1 MRPDRSGAE
10 IVLTAAAER
19 RLEVAGLA
27 GLVLLAAFLVARTF
41 MSWPQPTIDSGREW
55 AIPLRVAH
63 GERLYT
69 EVVSFHGP
77 VPVWLH
83 AAAYRIAGQRVTTPL
98 FLLVPLAI
106 LLLGSLHLLAR
117 RAAGPFASFAGTALA
132 LSIALVAPN
141 GGALVFPYSFAAL
154 HALAWSAFGVA
165 AATGRTQRDAPVI
178 LGWGIA
184 LACRPEIAA
193 AAIGAALLAR
203 AREGDGWRW
212 PSATVRQALL
222 ALAVAAVPWGVALRG
237 VPLASLRREG
247 PLVLLGPPEEWRAVY
262 RVVSGLDDL
271 RGSIVAVATA
281 ATLGF
286 GLAGLALL
294 VGRRS
299 PGRTFRLAA
308 GTALAV
314 AGVALLVGT
323 ESGRV
328 LDAALP
334 PVLRA
339 APPALA
345 LLAFVLAVRKGPRSG
360 AVLAVVALGA
370 LGASRVALG
379 FSYGWTATPYAALAA
394 PALCAALAG
403 ATALAGVRRAALAGA
418 LLLLA
423 VLQVGRVVLI
433 SGATARVALDTGRGV
448 VRLPPDMAPAFAG
461 AISWLRA
468 NAKPGDAIAGFP
480 EAGFLHLTTGLA
492 NPLRQDQVLP
502 GHLGPEGEDE
512 AVARL
517 RERRPRFVVLLNQ
530 PSAAFGP
537 VSFGKDY
544 AVRLWSA
551 VLEDWNLA
559 ASFGGTGAAEAVG
572 PGPFFVRI
580 YERRAGPVT
589 PSDVT
594 PPAPL

>member
-1 MRPDRSGAE
+1 MA
-10 IVLTAAAER
+10 
-19 RLEVAGLA
+19 
-27 GLVLLAAFLVARTF
+27 
-41 MSWPQPTIDSGREW
+41 WPQPTIDSGREW
-55 AIPLRVAH
+55 AIPLRIAH
-63 GERLYT
+63 GERLYA

-83 AAAYRIAGQRVTTPL
+83 AAAYRLAGERVTTPL
-98 FLLVPLAI
+98 LLLVPLSV
-106 LLLGSLHLLAR
+106 LLLGSLHVLAR
-117 RAAGPFASFAGTALA
+117 RAAGPLASLAGTALA

-154 HALAWSAFGVA
+154 HALAWSACGVA
-165 AATGRTQRDAPVI
+165 AATGGRQGGAVAV
-178 LGWGIA
+178 LAWGIA
-184 LACRPEIAA
+184 LASRPEIAA

-203 AREGDGWRW
+203 AREGEGWRW

-222 ALAVAAVPWGVALRG
+222 AVAVAAIPWGIALRG
-237 VPLASLRREG
+237 IPLASLRLQG

-262 RVVSGLDDL
+262 RVVSGLGDL
-271 RGSIVAVATA
+271 RGSLAAVATA
-281 ATLGF
+281 AALGL
-286 GLAGLALL
+286 GLAGAALL
-294 VGRRS
+294 AGRLSR
-299 PGRTFRLAA
+299 GRALRLATVA
-308 GTALAV
+308 ALA
-314 AGVALLVGT
+314 AAAVALLVGT
-323 ESGRV
+323 ETGRV
-328 LDAALP
+328 LDAGLP

-345 LLAFVLAVRKGPRSG
+345 LLATVLSARKGPRSG

-403 ATALAGVRRAALAGA
+403 ATTLAGTRRTALAGA
-418 LLLLA
+418 LAFLA

-433 SGATARVALDTGRGV
+433 SGRAARVALDTGRGV
-448 VRLPPDMAPAFAG
+448 VRLPPDQARAFAG

-468 NAKPGDAIAGFP
+468 NGRAGDALAGFP

-502 GHLGPEGEDE
+502 GHLGPAGEDE

-517 RERRPRFVVLLNQ
+517 RERRPRFVALLNQ

-537 VSFGKDY
+537 ASFGGDY
-544 AVRLWSA
+544 AVRLWST
-551 VLEDWNLA
+551 VLEGWSLA
-559 ASFGGTGAAEAVG
+559 ASFGTAGPSEPVG

-580 YERRAGPVT
+580 YERRAGPEA
-589 PSDVT
+589 PPGAAG
-594 PPAPL
+594 PPAR

>member
-1 MRPDRSGAE
+1 MA
-10 IVLTAAAER
+10 
-19 RLEVAGLA
+19 
-27 GLVLLAAFLVARTF
+27 
-41 MSWPQPTIDSGREW
+41 WPQPTIDSGREW

-63 GERLYT
+63 GERLYA

-83 AAAYRIAGQRVTTPL
+83 AAAYRLAGERVTTPL
-98 FLLVPLAI
+98 LLLVPLAV
-106 LLLGSLHLLAR
+106 LLLGSLHVLAR
-117 RAAGPFASFAGTALA
+117 RAAGPLASLAGTALA

-165 AATGRTQRDAPVI
+165 AATGGRRGGATAV
-178 LGWGIA
+178 LAWGIA
-184 LACRPEIAA
+184 LASRPEIAA

-203 AREGDGWRW
+203 AREGEGWRW
-212 PSATVRQALL
+212 PSGTVRQALL
-222 ALAVAAVPWGVALRG
+222 AVAVAAVPWGIALRG
-237 VPLASLRREG
+237 VPLASLRLQG

-262 RVVSGLDDL
+262 RVVSGLGNL
-271 RGSIVAVATA
+271 RGSLAAVATA
-281 ATLGF
+281 AALGL
-286 GLAGLALL
+286 GLAGAALL
-294 VGRRS
+294 AGRLSR
-299 PGRTFRLAA
+299 GRAVRLPAVAALAA
-308 GTALAV
+308 AA
-314 AGVALLVGT
+314 VALLVGT
-323 ESGRV
+323 ETGRV
-328 LDAALP
+328 LDAGLP

-345 LLAFVLAVRKGPRSG
+345 LLAIVLAARRGARSG

-403 ATALAGVRRAALAGA
+403 ATALAGPRRTALAGA
-418 LLLLA
+418 VAFLA

-433 SGATARVALDTGRGV
+433 SGRAARVALDTGRGV
-448 VRLPPDMAPAFAG
+448 VRLPPDQARAFAG

-468 NAKPGDAIAGFP
+468 NARPGDALAGFP

-502 GHLGPEGEDE
+502 GHLGRAGEDE

-537 VSFGKDY
+537 VSFGGDY

-551 VLEDWNLA
+551 VLEGWSLA
-559 ASFGGTGAAEAVG
+559 ASFGAAGPSEPVG
-572 PGPFFVRI
+572 PGPFFVRV
-580 YERRAGPVT
+580 YERRAGPAG
-589 PSDVT
+589 PSGT
-594 PPAPL
+594 AGPPAR